1 MSDPGCCC
9 PSRTRSVSDP
19 QGAQSRARLSC
30 QQWPLALTKSDGPG
44 IVLSTFWEVCHGT
57 HRSVLF
63 YPDFMGEALS
73 SPAWSGTS
81 PHAVTPPTSSSGHSD
96 QGPESPGTHTH
107 AHTVPGGGAS
117 LTGRYEPLGTRTCRQ
132 RPIGLGPESQTSA
145 STQSCPAAPSKNGHS
160 HDRTTEQE
168 HLDPLAKAGQLA
180 GAGNRKGCR
189 PRLARGAWATGQM
202 ERTQVSLEGTFWA
215 IIPCVCVLSMRP

>member
-44 IVLSTFWEVCHGT
+44 VVLSTFWEVCHGT

-96 QGPESPGTHTH
+96 QGPESPDGRPE
-107 AHTVPGGGAS
+107 AHTPMHTLFQAEGPVLQAGTS
-117 LTGRYEPLGTRTCRQ
+117 PLGQ
-132 RPIGLGPESQTSA
+132 GPA
-145 STQSCPAAPSKNGHS
+145 
-160 HDRTTEQE
+160 DRD
-168 HLDPLAKAGQLA
+168 L
-180 GAGNRKGCR
+180 
-189 PRLARGAWATGQM
+189 
-202 ERTQVSLEGTFWA
+202 
-215 IIPCVCVLSMRP
+215 